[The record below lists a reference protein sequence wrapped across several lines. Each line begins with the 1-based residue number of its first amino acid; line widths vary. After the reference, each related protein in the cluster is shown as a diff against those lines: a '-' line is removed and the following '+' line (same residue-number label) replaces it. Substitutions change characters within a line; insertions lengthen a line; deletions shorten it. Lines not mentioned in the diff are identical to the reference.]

1 MNKKLL
7 LFFVLFFSCCFAV
20 NAAEIS
26 TNDNPIKD
34 KVTKKSCILNPEFK
48 QIQENSSRAYKIY
61 KNDSGIYVIEV
72 NAKKESLVPVVVDN
86 LETNEFVYNTY
97 EPKFVFNTGFFDP
110 KNQKTVSY
118 IIIDGKI
125 VANPK
130 DNESLMNNA
139 ALKPHLG
146 KILNRSEFRILQNEK
161 GNITYDICP
170 HDYKIEDGYKLKHSI
185 QAGPM
190 LLPDLRLEEEF
201 FILKRDGKIISESAS
216 SLHKYARTAIG
227 IKENKVYVFIIPNE
241 APMNLKEVAEL
252 AKSLGME
259 KAMAFDGGGSTS
271 FDSKEL
277 HVISEKDNQARK
289 LKSFLMLK

>member
-1 MNKKLL
+1 MNKRLL
-7 LFFVLFFSCCFAV
+7 VFFVLFFSSCFSV
-20 NAAEIS
+20 NASETAIDNNSLS
-26 TNDNPIKD
+26 TVK
-34 KVTKKSCILNPEFK
+34 TKKACVLNTEFK
-48 QIQENSSRAYKIY
+48 QIPESSSRSYKIY
-61 KNDSGIYVIEV
+61 KNEAGIYVIEV
-72 NAKKESLVPVVVDN
+72 NSKKESLIPVIVDN
-86 LETNEFVYNTY
+86 LETNESVYNRL
-97 EPKFVFNTGFFDP
+97 EPKFIFNTGFFDP

-118 IIIDGKI
+118 VVIDGQ
-125 VANPK
+125 VAANPK
-130 DNESLMNNA
+130 DNESLMNNS

-146 KILNRSEFRILQNEK
+146 KILNRSEFRILEDEK
-161 GNITYDICP
+161 GNISYDICP
-170 HDYKIEDGYKLKHSI
+170 HDYKITDGYNLKHSV

-227 IKENKVYVFIIPNE
+227 IKENKVYIFIIPTE
-241 APMNLKEVAEL
+241 APMNLKEAAEL
-252 AKSLGME
+252 AKSFGME

-277 HVISEKDNQARK
+277 HIISEKDNQARK